1 MRLRVDTIFVNGDQA
16 IKAAKDATS
25 TIPIVMLACDAIA
38 PGLISSLARPGGN
51 ITGITWIS
59 SEIAGKRLE
68 LLRQM
73 LSRAGRIAVIY
84 SRDDP
89 GKAPFSSYRVN
100 RNCAGIEFPISDLN
114 GGTHVRGNPQLRLS

>member
-1 MRLRVDTIFVNGDQA
+1 MNGNQA
-16 IKAAKDATS
+16 IKAAEDATS
-25 TIPIVMLACDAIA
+25 TIPIVMLACDA
-38 PGLISSLARPGGN
+38 R
-51 ITGITWIS
+51 GITCIS

-100 RNCAGIEFPISDLN
+100 RNCAGLN
-114 GGTHVRGNPQLRLS
+114 SPSLI